1 MQLPTVLLDAS
12 MQVSVVLARL
22 ARHGLWLRPGQPDA
36 RRWID
41 EVGARLN
48 LTREFVTERLGR
60 SPAAYGVA
68 IRRQWGINVLWYG
81 MSAKRVLLAC
91 HQAPDK
97 QTLLDVLNLHE
108 HQSEI
113 PQRIERSQF
122 AAAGS
127 GGLVTDGVSL
137 AYDDEIAPD
146 RAGRDTA
153 PFHTGADDL
162 LFGAP
167 GPSRSR
173 DRSSDGQSGAPPVPQ
188 RVSGWPA
195 IDAPKIVRAAV
206 PFEVAVGLAAERVAG
221 VAGERMDLPVPA
233 GAAQLQL
240 TVQLT
245 TAGLDTLNGW
255 SQPLE
260 IDVANPTLARA
271 IFRLVAQP
279 PDGPEGI
286 RLSSIEVR
294 YLLGGV
300 VCGTA
305 SCPLVTYR
313 VDATAPPAMPLGMTW
328 TDRPSTSTPITLSD
342 PALAP
347 DLTIEISHPD
357 ADATRGVY
365 ACRLSTP
372 HLVPIDTDPHK
383 IDLGDDAKTF
393 ARTIVDQVRLFAGD
407 NLTNSLVEAVGDLVA
422 TKLPSA
428 VFNAIAAVAEHV
440 NPRVPAVLLVSAEP
454 YVPWELAAMPAL
466 DPSRPPCLGAQV
478 AMGRWWR
485 EGPNAGG
492 PSGRIRRPAANPP
505 ECIDVGAM
513 AVMVGKYKAEA
524 GLRALP
530 EAEKEAK
537 ELVSS
542 WQDVAMPASSAA
554 LIELLNARVVNGFDE
569 VGAIDAMHFAG
580 HGDFDATRPDGAMMF
595 LSDGRPLSSLLFRSA
610 KYGETHKPL
619 AFFNACMIG
628 IGGELLGDAGGFPG
642 NCLRGGFG
650 GVLGAL
656 WEVDDALAR
665 EISLEFWQRAMP
677 APGGKGEPIGEIW
690 RDLRARYSSTDG
702 TPPHTTYLSYVF
714 YGHPR
719 LTLGRH

>member
-1 MQLPTVLLDAS
+1 MQRPTVLLDAS
-12 MQVSVVLARL
+12 MPVAAVLARL
-22 ARHGLWLRPGQPDA
+22 ARHGLWLDPGQPDA
-36 RRWID
+36 RQWID
-41 EVGARLN
+41 EVATRLKLAPELVATRLARP
-48 LTREFVTERLGR
+48 
-60 SPAAYGVA
+60 PAEYGVA
-68 IRRQWGINVLWYG
+68 ILRRWGINVLWYG
-81 MSAKRVLLAC
+81 MSAERVLLAC
-91 HQAPDK
+91 QQAPGI
-97 QTLLDVLNLHE
+97 QLLLDALNLHE
-108 HQSEI
+108 HQSET
-113 PQRIERSQF
+113 PRRFERSQW
-122 AAAGS
+122 AGAGS
-127 GGLVTDGVSL
+127 GGLVTDGVTL

-146 RAGRDTA
+146 SAGL
-153 PFHTGADDL
+153 FTGPLYEGVRGLD
-162 LFGAP
+162 
-167 GPSRSR
+167 PSRPGSGNVGDQR
-173 DRSSDGQSGAPPVPQ
+173 DVPPPPQ

-233 GAAQLQL
+233 GASQLQL
-240 TVQLT
+240 TVELT

-255 SQPLE
+255 SQPLD
-260 IDVANPTLARA
+260 IDVANPTQARA

-286 RLSSIEVR
+286 GLSSIEAR
-294 YLLGGV
+294 FLLGGV

-313 VDATAPPAMPLGMTW
+313 ADATAPAARSLGMSW
-328 TDRPSTSTPITLSD
+328 TDRPPTSTAIIPSD

-347 DLTIEISHPD
+347 DLTIEILHPD
-357 ADATRGVY
+357 AAAIRGVY
-365 ACRLSTP
+365 VCRLSTP
-372 HLVPIDTDPHK
+372 HRVLIDTNPHPID
-383 IDLGDDAKTF
+383 LVDDAKTF
-393 ARTIVDQVRLFAGD
+393 ARTIVDQVRLYAGD
-407 NLTNSLVEAVGDLVA
+407 NLTNNLIDAVGDLVA
-422 TKLPSA
+422 TKLPPA
-428 VFNAIAAVAEHV
+428 VFDAIATVADHV
-440 NPRVPAVLLVSAEP
+440 KPRVPAVLLVSAEP

-466 DPSRPPCLGAQV
+466 DPSRPACLGAQV
-478 AMGRWWR
+478 ALGRWWR
-485 EGPNAGG
+485 EGTNAGG
-492 PSGRIRRPAANPP
+492 PSGRIKRPAANPP
-505 ECIDVGAM
+505 ERIEVGAM
-513 AVMVGKYKAEA
+513 AVMVGKYKADA

-530 EAEKEAK
+530 EAEREAT

-542 WQDVAMPASSAA
+542 WQAIAMTANSAA
-554 LIELLNARVVNGFDE
+554 LIELLNARVVSGFDE

-610 KYGETHKPL
+610 RYGETHKPL

-665 EISLEFWQRAMP
+665 EIGLEFWRRAMP

-690 RDLRARYSSTDG
+690 RDLRARYRGTDG
-702 TPPHTTYLSYVF
+702 TPSHATYLSYVF

-719 LTLGRH
+719 LTLGRR